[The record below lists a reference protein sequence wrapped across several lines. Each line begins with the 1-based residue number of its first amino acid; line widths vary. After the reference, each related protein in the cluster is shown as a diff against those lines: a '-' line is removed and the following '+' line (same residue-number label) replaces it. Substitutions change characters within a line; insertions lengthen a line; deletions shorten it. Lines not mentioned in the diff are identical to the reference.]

1 MKNTMNED
9 IERFFKAGGK
19 VQQIPDGVGEGYKHR
34 KSCMASQEFRDG
46 VRAEGRDSGFTHDG
60 TRPKRFGK
68 I

>member
-1 MKNTMNED
+1 MSMNED
-9 IERFFKAGGK
+9 IEAFLKSGGK

-46 VRAEGRDSGFTHDG
+46 VRSEGKGNAFIADG
-60 TRPKRFGK
+60 ARPKRFGK